1 MKGTHP
7 STTTKRL
14 VSACF
19 TEVMGFYEHTSA
31 WELAPH
37 LGLAGGPNFRWQ
49 YNHESWVDF
58 IVKLFEV
65 HPRMKNKIRRAYK
78 AGEKWDISQYC

>member
-1 MKGTHP
+1 MKGTPP

-31 WELAPH
+31 WEL
-37 LGLAGGPNFRWQ
+37 
-49 YNHESWVDF
+49 
-58 IVKLFEV
+58 
-65 HPRMKNKIRRAYK
+65 
-78 AGEKWDISQYC
+78 

>member
-1 MKGTHP
+1 MKGTPP

-49 YNHESWVDF
+49 YKRYTTLPIRSRKGF
-58 IVKLFEV
+58 ILL
-65 HPRMKNKIRRAYK
+65 
-78 AGEKWDISQYC
+78 